1 MTYHLHPD
9 AEVDLREAAEFY
21 RKRAGNELALTFIAE
36 FESSVSLLLEHPALG
51 AIGRNGRRRFVM
63 RRFPY
68 SLIYNAAG
76 QQIRILAVAHHSRRP
91 GYWQDRD

>member
-36 FESSVSLLLEHPALG
+36 FEYSVSLLLEHPALG
-51 AIGRNGRRRFVM
+51 AIWRNGRRRFVM
-63 RRFPY
+63 RRFPC
-68 SLIYNAAG
+68 SLIYNVVD
-76 QQIRILAVAHHSRRP
+76 QQLRVLAVAHHSRRP
-91 GYWQDRD
+91 GYWKDRN

>member
-1 MTYHLHPD
+1 MNYHLHPD

-36 FESSVSLLLEHPALG
+36 FEYSISLLLEHPTLG
-51 AIGRNGRRRFVM
+51 AMWRNGRRRFVM

-68 SLIYNAAG
+68 SLIYNVVD
-76 QQIRILAVAHHSRRP
+76 QQIRILAVAHQSRRP
-91 GYWQDRD
+91 GYWKDRN

>member
-36 FESSVSLLLEHPALG
+36 FEYSVSLLLDHPTLG
-51 AIGRNGRRRFVM
+51 AI
-63 RRFPY
+63 
-68 SLIYNAAG
+68 
-76 QQIRILAVAHHSRRP
+76 
-91 GYWQDRD
+91 

>member
-1 MTYHLHPD
+1 MNYQLHPE

-21 RKRAGNELALTFIAE
+21 RKRAGNHLALTFIAE
-36 FESSVSLLLEHPALG
+36 FEYSVSLLLEHLTLG
-51 AIGRNGRRRFVM
+51 AIWRNGRRRLVM

-68 SLIYNAAG
+68 SLIYSIVD

-91 GYWQDRD
+91 GHWQDRN

>member
-1 MTYHLHPD
+1 MNYRLHPD

-36 FESSVSLLLEHPALG
+36 FEYSVSLLLDHPTLG
-51 AIGRNGRRRFVM
+51 AAWRNGRRRFVM

-68 SLIYNAAG
+68 ALIYDSVD
-76 QQIRILAVAHHSRRP
+76 QEIRILAVAHHSRRP
-91 GYWQDRD
+91 GYWQNRN

>member
-36 FESSVSLLLEHPALG
+36 FEYSVSLLLEYPTLG
-51 AIGRNGRRRFVM
+51 AIWRNGRRRFVM

-68 SLIYNAAG
+68 SLIYNATD
-76 QQIRILAVAHHSRRP
+76 QQIRILAVAHQSRRP